1 MVRDTE
7 SGLLADECEV
17 PIPDR
22 RAMGLPVT
30 SPPDGDSYWKRILR
44 HRSFGQ
50 KPHKKSPKL
59 WFISSS
65 LGDPSGDEADTKAT
79 LSWRRR
85 GLHARRDLIPRH
97 EFSIPRKSVVWSRL
111 LPPSMQRF

>member
-1 MVRDTE
+1 TE
-7 SGLLADECEV
+7 SDLLVDECEV

-30 SPPDGDSYWKRILR
+30 SPPGGDSYRERILR

-59 WFISSS
+59 RFISSS

-79 LSWRRR
+79 LSWQPR
-85 GLHARRDLIPRH
+85 GFHAGRDRIPRH
-97 EFSIPRKSVVWSRL
+97 EFPIPHKSVVGSRFL
-111 LPPSMQRF
+111 SPPM